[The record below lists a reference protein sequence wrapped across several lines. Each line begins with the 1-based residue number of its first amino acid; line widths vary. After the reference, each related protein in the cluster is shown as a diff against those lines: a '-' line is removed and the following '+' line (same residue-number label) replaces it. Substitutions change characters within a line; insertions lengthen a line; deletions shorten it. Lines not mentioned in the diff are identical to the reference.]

1 MVAIWRRMRLQGFLV
16 FLLCGAALAGEPAC
30 PAVDLVPA
38 APDVWVARPSGLT
51 PARANCGRSAASI
64 VLVGRAGAVV
74 VDPGPQARA
83 GRDLLAAM
91 KRAGLPAA
99 VAVIDSHPHPE
110 NVLANAAMGGLPIY
124 ASASTAALMGR
135 RCPRC
140 RANLKQ
146 TLGEDLMRGTR
157 IVLPTRVLHD
167 DQRLALGGVPLHVLA
182 FAQAHAEGDV
192 ALLEA
197 RSRTLITAGLAYGRE
212 VPDMHEASLT
222 GWIAALQRLAAL
234 SPRQVVASHGDS
246 DDPLGDTLA
255 YLTALRDAVQ
265 AELEAGTDLTTALER
280 IQLERFAGWA
290 GYAERHGLNV
300 QHAWLELERAAFER
314 P

>member
-1 MVAIWRRMRLQGFLV
+1 MVAIGRRMRLQGFLV
-16 FLLCGAALAGEPAC
+16 FLLCGVALAGEPAC
-30 PAVDLVPA
+30 PAVELVAA
-38 APDVWVARPSGLT
+38 APDVWVARPSGLK
-51 PARANCGRSAASI
+51 PERGNCGRSAASI
-64 VLVGRAGAVV
+64 VLTGRAGAVV

-83 GRDLLAAM
+83 GRELLAAM
-91 KRAGLPAA
+91 KGAGLPAA

-110 NVLANAAMGGLPIY
+110 NVLANAAMGGLPIH
-124 ASASTAALMGR
+124 ASARTTELMGR

-140 RANLKQ
+140 RANLKK
-146 TLGEDLMRGTR
+146 TLGADLMRGTR

-167 DQRLALGGVPLHVLA
+167 DQRFALGGVPLHVLV
-182 FAQAHAEGDV
+182 FTQAHAEGDV
-192 ALLEA
+192 ALLDV

-212 VPDMHEASLT
+212 VPDMREASLT
-222 GWIAALQRLAAL
+222 GWIAALERLAAL
-234 SPRQVVASHGDS
+234 APRHVVASHGDS

-255 YLTALRDAVQ
+255 YLSALRDAVRT
-265 AELEAGTDLTTALER
+265 ELDAGTDLATAVER
-280 IQLERFAGWA
+280 IRLDAFAAWA